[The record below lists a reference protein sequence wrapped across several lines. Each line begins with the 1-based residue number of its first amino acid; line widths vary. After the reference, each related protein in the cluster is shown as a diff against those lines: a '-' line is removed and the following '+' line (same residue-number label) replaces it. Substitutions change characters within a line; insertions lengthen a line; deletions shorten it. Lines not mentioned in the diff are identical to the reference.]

1 MQIQNSFQTTELGKL
16 YLVPTP
22 IGNLKDMSLRSI
34 EVLKDVD
41 LIAAEDT
48 RNTQK
53 ILNHFE
59 IETRQTSFHKHN
71 KETKINKLIELL
83 KEGQSIAQVSDAG
96 MPSISDPG
104 HELVVACIENNI
116 SVISIPGATAG
127 LSSLIASGIAPQ
139 PNLFYGFLP
148 RKTSEQK
155 NSLEEIKNVPFT
167 IIFYEAPHRLKKTLK
182 TMFEVLGDRKIVLAR
197 EITKKYEEY
206 LRGTILEMIEW
217 SDNNEVRGE
226 FVLLVSGNLTP
237 KNDQEDP
244 LLGLSIEKQVQ
255 FLIDKG
261 EKTNEAIKKI
271 SKKNEIKRQE
281 VYNIYHQI
289 D

>member
-1 MQIQNSFQTTELGKL
+1 MQIQKSFQTSENGKL

-22 IGNLKDMSLRSI
+22 IGNLKDMSIRSI
-34 EVLKDVD
+34 EVLKEVD

-59 IETRQTSFHKHN
+59 IETKKTSFHEHN
-71 KETKINKLIELL
+71 KETKINTLIDIL
-83 KEGQSIAQVSDAG
+83 KNGESIAQVSDAG

-104 HELVVACIENNI
+104 HELVEACIKNNI

-148 RKTSEQK
+148 RKISEQK
-155 NSLEEIKNVPFT
+155 NSLNEVKDFPFT

-182 TMFEVLGDRKIVLAR
+182 SMVEILGDREIVLAR
-197 EITKKYEEY
+197 EVTKKYEEY
-206 LRGTILEMIEW
+206 LRGTIHEMINWFEE
-217 SDNNEVRGE
+217 NEVRGE
-226 FVLLVSGNLTP
+226 FVLLVSGNSNP
-237 KNDQEDP
+237 QSNEDDP
-244 LLGLSIEKQVQ
+244 LVDLAIDKQVQ

-271 SKKNEIKRQE
+271 AKKNEIKRQE